1 MYNIILNIIYVLM
14 LLVYISLVH
23 QDLFQL
29 GNTLYVYSL
38 LTGEV
43 SIQINRS
50 FSNLITQQIYLVL
63 IHTIISFNI
72 I

>member
-29 GNTLYVYSL
+29 GNRLYVYSL
-38 LTGEV
+38 LTG
-43 SIQINRS
+43 
-50 FSNLITQQIYLVL
+50 
-63 IHTIISFNI
+63 
-72 I
+72 